1 MTGRLTR
8 ALMLPALVVVLAG
21 CGGGGG
27 SGASSDPGSSDY
39 DPAQTTLK
47 DAGLEVCSEVQEQAA
62 QGLDSG
68 AGVVAVRA
76 FYVAKDC
83 MGAKTSPNKVILY
96 QFDGRSSLD
105 AGMSKIRV
113 AYPRGE
119 VVEYGPVIIVVTGPD
134 AVEYSQDIKKALPQ
148 TSTTSTG

>member
-8 ALMLPALVVVLAG
+8 ALVLPALVVVLAG
-21 CGGGGG
+21 CGGGG

-76 FYVAKDC
+76 FYVATDC

-105 AGMSKIRV
+105 AGKPKIRA
-113 AYPRGE
+113 AYPLGE
-119 VVEYGPVIIVVTGPD
+119 VVEYGPVVIVVTGPD
-134 AVEYSQDIKKALPQ
+134 RVKYSQDIQKALPP